1 MKVPSEKRG
10 TCISAE
16 LLTQLSFPVLL
27 PPPFTISFGRARPGS
42 YQASLFTPH
51 VPTVHPVLVHSPEDV
66 KRLSGPDAG
75 MDEFLL
81 LFGRKGDSGCWLAVP
96 QKSRHIPLH
105 Y

>member
-1 MKVPSEKRG
+1 MRVPSEKRG

-42 YQASLFTPH
+42 YQAFLLTLH
-51 VPTVHPVLVHSPEDV
+51 VPTVHPVLVHSSVDV
-66 KRLSGPDAG
+66 EWPSGPDAG

-81 LFGRKGDSGCWLAVP
+81 LFDRKGDSGCWLAGSASE
-96 QKSRHIPLH
+96 K
-105 Y
+105 